1 MSSTAESKDKRKR
14 LRIRWHKQDTELT
27 LLALP
32 TTIWYILFSFLPMFG
47 IIIAFKNFKISGGFL
62 SNVFN
67 SPWVGFKNF
76 EFLFKSNDAWIIIR
90 NTIGY
95 NIVFIVLGIVLPV
108 LFAIMIGLLHSRKAS
123 KVYQTMMFLPYFLSW
138 VVVSAVGWAFL
149 SFDKGIVNQM
159 LVNMGSDPINWYMEP
174 KYWPLFLILLNVW
187 KGLGYGMVIYL
198 ATITSIDSTY
208 YEAAVIDGASIWQQ
222 TRFITLPML
231 KLVIV
236 MMFILAVGR
245 IFYTDFGLF
254 YQVTRDSNSLFN
266 VATTIDVMVYKQLKT
281 ATVGMASAAAFVQSV
296 LGCATILIA
305 NWIVRRIDPDSA
317 MM

>member
-1 MSSTAESKDKRKR
+1 MVWSFIWQPSRASTAPIMKR
-14 LRIRWHKQDTELT
+14 L
-27 LLALP
+27 LLMALR
-32 TTIWYILFSFLPMFG
+32 FG
-47 IIIAFKNFKISGGFL
+47 
-62 SNVFN
+62 
-67 SPWVGFKNF
+67 
-76 EFLFKSNDAWIIIR
+76 E
-90 NTIGY
+90 
-95 NIVFIVLGIVLPV
+95 
-108 LFAIMIGLLHSRKAS
+108 
-123 KVYQTMMFLPYFLSW
+123 
-138 VVVSAVGWAFL
+138 
-149 SFDKGIVNQM
+149 
-159 LVNMGSDPINWYMEP
+159 
-174 KYWPLFLILLNVW
+174 
-187 KGLGYGMVIYL
+187 
-198 ATITSIDSTY
+198 
-208 YEAAVIDGASIWQQ
+208 

-281 ATVGMASAAAFVQSV
+281 ATVGMASATAFVQSV